1 MSKTLRARF
10 EKGMLRPLEPLNL
23 RDGEEVVITIN
34 EQEAGVAEK
43 LYGIAKRRRPGIT
56 REEFARVLEELE
68 DEDIH

>member
-1 MSKTLRARF
+1 
-10 EKGMLRPLEPLNL
+10 MLRPLEPLNL